1 MKNKL
6 ALVVAVVLGLIAV
19 YGIARWH
26 QGEKQKYEQKFRTVR
41 VAAAGKRIPAG
52 TVMDRTCLL
61 SEETKDG
68 KVLLGIEKP
77 ETAVTGE
84 NIMVGDEDRLIGLTI
99 NRTVERGDDLL
110 VSYFRQPVEKL
121 DTQLHLGERA
131 ITLRVD
137 AITGVAANLT
147 PGSHVDIIGT
157 FPLAQQPGAAA
168 PMKAAGAAASRTLLL
183 FQNVTIIAVDNRTRD
198 EDFVAERRRPAL
210 AHVQLRHG
218 RGDSAGSQRA
228 RLRAAVRHADAGAA
242 AARRQPAAGRRD
254 RDQRGQ
260 RHPEGRGRRE
270 GAAGPAEEQ
279 FPDPGDADALKI
291 AECGVRSADRRV
303 WST

>member
-1 MKNKL
+1 LKNKL

-19 YGIARWH
+19 YGVAKLI
-26 QGEKQKYEQKFRTVR
+26 QGEKQKYEQKFKTVR

-52 TVMDRTCLL
+52 TVLDRTCLL
-61 SEETKDG
+61 SEESRDG

-121 DTQLHLGERA
+121 DTSLHLGERA

-137 AITGVAANLT
+137 AITGVASNIT

-157 FPLAQQPGAAA
+157 FPLAQQAAA

-183 FQNVTIIAVDNRTRD
+183 FQDVTIVAVDNRTRD
-198 EDFVAERRRPAL
+198 EDYGP
-210 AHVQLRHG
+210 
-218 RGDSAGSQRA
+218 S
-228 RLRAAVRHADAGAA
+228 
-242 AARRQPAAGRRD
+242 AAGLRSRTYGSVTVAATPLEANVLVFAQQYGTLTLALRPPADSLPPSGEIEITESNVIKNAEDAEKARQD
-254 RDQRGQ
+254 RLKNSSPIQ
-260 RHPEGRGRRE
+260 
-270 GAAGPAEEQ
+270 ATPAQ
-279 FPDPGDADALKI
+279 
-291 AECGVRSADRRV
+291 
-303 WST
+303 

>member
-19 YGIARWH
+19 YGVAKLI
-26 QGEKQKYEQKFRTVR
+26 QGEKQKYEQKFKTVR

-52 TVMDRTCLL
+52 TVLDRTCLL
-61 SEETKDG
+61 SEESRDG

-121 DTQLHLGERA
+121 DTSLHLGERA

-137 AITGVAANLT
+137 AITGVASNIT

-157 FPLAQQPGAAA
+157 FPLAQQAAA

-183 FQNVTIIAVDNRTRD
+183 FQDVTIVAVDNRTRD
-198 EDFVAERRRPAL
+198 EDYGP
-210 AHVQLRHG
+210 
-218 RGDSAGSQRA
+218 S
-228 RLRAAVRHADAGAA
+228 
-242 AARRQPAAGRRD
+242 AAGLRSRTYGSVTVAATPLEANVLVFAQQYGTLTLALRPPADSLPPSGEIEITESNVIKNAEDAEKARQD
-254 RDQRGQ
+254 RLKNSSPIQ
-260 RHPEGRGRRE
+260 
-270 GAAGPAEEQ
+270 ATPAQ
-279 FPDPGDADALKI
+279 
-291 AECGVRSADRRV
+291 
-303 WST
+303 

>member
-19 YGIARWH
+19 YGVARWH
-26 QGEKQKYEQKFRTVR
+26 QGEKEKYEQKFRTVR

-52 TVMDRTCLL
+52 TVIDRTCLL

-99 NRTVERGDDLL
+99 NHTVERGDDLL

-137 AITGVAANLT
+137 AITGVASNLA

-157 FPLAQQPGAAA
+157 FPLAQQAGAAA
-168 PMKAAGAAASRTLLL
+168 PMQAAGAAASRTLLL

-198 EDFVAERRRPAL
+198 EDYAP
-210 AHVQLRHG
+210 
-218 RGDSAGSQRA
+218 SAGGMRSRTYSSVTVAATPQEANVLVFAQQYGTLTLALRPPADSLPPSGQIEINESNVIKNAEDAEKA
-228 RLRAAVRHADAGAA
+228 RQER
-242 AARRQPAAGRRD
+242 
-254 RDQRGQ
+254 
-260 RHPEGRGRRE
+260 
-270 GAAGPAEEQ
+270 
-279 FPDPGDADALKI
+279 LKNSSPI
-291 AECGVRSADRRV
+291 QATPVQ
-303 WST
+303 

>member
-137 AITGVAANLT
+137 AITGVAANIT

-157 FPLAQQPGAAA
+157 FPLSQQPGAAA
-168 PMKAAGAAASRTLLL
+168 PMRAASAAASRTLLL
-183 FQNVTIIAVDNRTRD
+183 FQDVTIIAVDNRTRD
-198 EDFVAERRRPAL
+198 EDFAP
-210 AHVQLRHG
+210 
-218 RGDSAGSQRA
+218 SAGGLRSRTYGSVTVAATSQEANVLVFAQQYGTLTLALRPPADSLPPAGEIEITEGNVIQKAEDAEKA
-228 RLRAAVRHADAGAA
+228 R
-242 AARRQPAAGRRD
+242 QD
-254 RDQRGQ
+254 R
-260 RHPEGRGRRE
+260 
-270 GAAGPAEEQ
+270 
-279 FPDPGDADALKI
+279 LKSSSPI
-291 AECGVRSADRRV
+291 QA
-303 WST
+303 TPMP